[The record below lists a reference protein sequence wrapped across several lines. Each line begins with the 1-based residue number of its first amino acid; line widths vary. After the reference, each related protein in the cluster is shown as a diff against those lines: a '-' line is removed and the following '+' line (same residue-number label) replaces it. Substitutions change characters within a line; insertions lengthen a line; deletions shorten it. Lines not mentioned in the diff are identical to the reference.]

1 MTADVGTFRALDHRF
16 AIEVDGDVGV
26 DLGALFDGI
35 GSPGESPD
43 VRYTFVV
50 GDDDTADL
58 LEDGELIGNGRIRVL
73 LQILIGRLGQR
84 ALDPDTVAFHG
95 ATVGDERGAVMLVGP
110 SGHGKSTLA
119 ARLLIDGLDL
129 VAEDISALEPGSG
142 AIRPYHRP
150 LGLSEASF
158 GLLGREIPAAA
169 GAPCGCGGKVL
180 VSGGHLGFSYSGA
193 LPIRAVALVA
203 RNGRPPRAAHAGPDA
218 GPVAR
223 TRRRGHHRR
232 PLGSRRRRCAA
243 RRRPMCRNR
252 IGRPRPG
259 RRLDR
264 STARPAADRRPR
276 TGWSSRGATS
286 SDVFIGTEA
295 VVVADGNVQ
304 HLNQAAAAIHLLHT
318 DGLGVG
324 EIAAEL
330 ALDHDDVEDVLAEI
344 G

>member
-43 VRYTFVV
+43 VRYTFVA

-203 RNGRPPRAAHAGPDA
+203 RNDDHLEQLVPARMLARLLELGVVVTTDDPSGLDAVAALLAG
-218 GPVAR
+218 AR
-223 TRRRGHHRR
+223 CVEI
-232 PLGSRRRRCAA
+232 GSADLAQAA
-243 RRRPMCRNR
+243 DW
-252 IGRPRPG
+252 IGQL
-259 RRLDR
+259 LDR
-264 STARPAADRRPR
+264 RQTD
-276 TGWSSRGATS
+276 TENWLVESRGAS